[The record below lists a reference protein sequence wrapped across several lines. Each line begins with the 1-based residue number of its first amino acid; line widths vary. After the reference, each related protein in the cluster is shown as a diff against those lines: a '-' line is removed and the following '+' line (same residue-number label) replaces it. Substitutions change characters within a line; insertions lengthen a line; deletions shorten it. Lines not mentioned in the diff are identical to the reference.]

1 VEDADAAS
9 YCLWEFGGT
18 VVNAIRVTGYGGGD
32 DGSIV
37 SASLRACCFAR
48 GDCPGFAQFLP
59 ALSNAL
65 TVWSLLDCG
74 SSATMRVAWSRTL
87 RQISSSW
94 GSISTFN
101 DNNLI
106 CYLDKSIDAGITT

>member
-1 VEDADAAS
+1 MPTLLAIAWGSSAAPSSMRSGSPVTVAAMIAAS
-9 YCLWEFGGT
+9 SARRGARAASP
-18 VVNAIRVTGYGGGD
+18 VAI
-32 DGSIV
+32 
-37 SASLRACCFAR
+37 ALALRS
-48 GDCPGFAQFLP
+48 FLP

-106 CYLDKSIDAGITT
+106 CYLDKSIDAGITI